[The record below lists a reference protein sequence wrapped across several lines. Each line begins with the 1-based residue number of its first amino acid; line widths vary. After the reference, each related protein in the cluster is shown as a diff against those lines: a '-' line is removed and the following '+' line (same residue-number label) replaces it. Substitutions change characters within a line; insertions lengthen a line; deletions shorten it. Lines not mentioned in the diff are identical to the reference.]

1 MRSPS
6 LLRHRIRQ
14 AGIVAVIA
22 VLAGFVSSSR
32 TGNLLAG
39 SARVVAV
46 DQVPEMDAEMCAL
59 PPPAGMN
66 RTLYAALYQQA
77 VAQLDDGAE
86 REAVAARKP
95 VRAIG
100 DPYGNFSAVGLDLA
114 NNEVILQDENHF
126 RILVYDRT
134 ANTPP
139 TATLTEPK
147 RIIAGDQTSLALN
160 CAIYVDPNN
169 GDIYAV
175 NNDSI
180 DTTVVFSREQ
190 RGNAAPSRKLS
201 TPHGTFGIAV
211 DEAAQE
217 LFLTVQHSHAVV
229 VFPKMASGEDHPIR
243 SIQGGRTGLGDP
255 HGIALD
261 TRNGLI
267 FVSNYGSMNTM
278 RRDVA
283 DREWEHEGKEFWPLD
298 RLHAVPGSGRNV
310 PPSITVY
317 PKDAGGDLAPVQVI
331 QGPNTQLNWPAG
343 MAIDSERG
351 EVFVANDMGDSILVF
366 STSANGDVAPLRVL
380 RGPQTLLRNPN
391 GIALDLENDELWV
404 ANFGNHAATVYRL
417 DASGD
422 TPPLRMIRSGPLS
435 DNVPTLGN
443 PFPLAFDTK
452 RGQILVPN

>member
-1 MRSPS
+1 
-6 LLRHRIRQ
+6 
-14 AGIVAVIA
+14 
-22 VLAGFVSSSR
+22 
-32 TGNLLAG
+32 
-39 SARVVAV
+39 
-46 DQVPEMDAEMCAL
+46 
-59 PPPAGMN
+59 MN

-77 VAQLDDGAE
+77 VAQLDDEAE

-180 DTTVVFSREQ
+180 DTMVVFSRDQ
-190 RGNAAPSRKLS
+190 RGNALPDRKLR

-217 LFLTVQHSHAVV
+217 LFLTIQHSHAVV
-229 VFPKMASGEDHPIR
+229 VFPKMAEGDADPLR

-261 TRNGLI
+261 NRKNLI

-278 RRDVA
+278 SRDVA
-283 DREWEHEGKEFWPLD
+283 GRDWEFEGIQHWPLD

-317 PKDAGGDLAPVQVI
+317 PKNAVGDTAPVQVI
-331 QGPNTQLNWPAG
+331 QGPSTQLNWPSS
-343 MAIDSERG
+343 MAIDSGRG
-351 EVFVANDMGDSILVF
+351 ELFVANDMGNSILVF
-366 STSANGDVAPLRVL
+366 STSASGDVAPIRVL
-380 RGPQTLLRNPN
+380 KGPSTLIKYPN
-391 GIALDLENDELWV
+391 GVALDLENDELWV
-404 ANFGNHAATVYRL
+404 ANFGNHAATVYPR

-422 TPPLRMIRSGPLS
+422 TPPLRVIRNGPLNA
-435 DNVPTLGN
+435 NVPTLGN

-452 RGQILVPN
+452 RGEILVPN